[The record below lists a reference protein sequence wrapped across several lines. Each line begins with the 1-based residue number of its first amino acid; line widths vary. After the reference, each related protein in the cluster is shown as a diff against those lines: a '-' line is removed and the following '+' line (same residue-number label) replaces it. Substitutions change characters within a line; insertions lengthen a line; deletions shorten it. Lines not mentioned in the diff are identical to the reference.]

1 MQTKKYIYQP
11 MYKEEITME
20 IIKYVELN
28 KYEYATPKNWTEI
41 YALKC
46 INEYGRIKTEEASIH
61 LKTQKKNSKI
71 Q

>member
-1 MQTKKYIYQP
+1 MNILHQRT
-11 MYKEEITME
+11 
-20 IIKYVELN
+20 
-28 KYEYATPKNWTEI
+28 NWTEI
-41 YALKC
+41 YAFKC

>member
-1 MQTKKYIYQP
+1 MNMLHQRT
-11 MYKEEITME
+11 
-20 IIKYVELN
+20 N
-28 KYEYATPKNWTEI
+28 STEI

-46 INEYGRIKTEEASIH
+46 INEYGRIKPQEASIH